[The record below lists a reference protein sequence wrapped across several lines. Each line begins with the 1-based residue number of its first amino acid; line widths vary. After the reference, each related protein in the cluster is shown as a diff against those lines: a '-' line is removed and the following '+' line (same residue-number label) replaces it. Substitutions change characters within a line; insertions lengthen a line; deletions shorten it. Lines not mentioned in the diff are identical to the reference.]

1 MKEKELFF
9 TKENYDALYDAEIHF
24 ISACRGGY
32 IKNTPRWLT
41 DQVADIWEKA
51 TGEKVR
57 RNWNCSSC
65 VLNLYYLIGK
75 KYLNDKKIYED
86 MEKETLEKETLEKET
101 KEFTEHVEEFIE
113 SQVEQPI
120 EPKVYSIPDS
130 VVDSLLDVIADEL
143 QENGDIETS
152 KEVRKNKS
160 RKHKKDE
167 K

>member
-9 TKENYDALYDAEIHF
+9 KEEDYKALYDAEIHF

-41 DQVADIWEKA
+41 DQVAEIWEKA

-75 KYLNDKKIYED
+75 KYLNDKKIYEEI
-86 MEKETLEKETLEKET
+86 EKERLEKEKE
-101 KEFTEHVEEFIE
+101 EFQQHIEEFIE

-120 EPKVYSIPDS
+120 EPKVYDIPDH
-130 VVDSLLDVIADEL
+130 VVDSLLDVIADEV
-143 QENGDIETS
+143 EESGD
-152 KEVRKNKS
+152 KEQSEEIRKNKS
-160 RKHKKDE
+160 TNRGRKKKDE

>member
-1 MKEKELFF
+1 MKENKELFF

-41 DQVADIWEKA
+41 DQVADIWDKT
-51 TGEKVR
+51 TGENVR
-57 RNWNCSSC
+57 RNWNCSGC
-65 VLNLYYLIGK
+65 VLNLYNMVGK

-86 MEKETLEKETLEKET
+86 MEKERLEKET

-120 EPKVYSIPDS
+120 QPKVYDIPDH
-130 VVDSLLDVIADEL
+130 VVDSLLDVIADEV
-143 QENGDIETS
+143 EESGD
-152 KEVRKNKS
+152 KEQSEEIRKNKS
-160 RKHKKDE
+160 NRGRKKKDE

>member
-9 TKENYDALYDAEIHF
+9 KEEDYKALYDAEIHF

-41 DQVADIWEKA
+41 DQVAEIWEKA

-75 KYLNDKKIYED
+75 KYLNDKKIYEEI
-86 MEKETLEKETLEKET
+86 EKERLEKETQ
-101 KEFTEHVEEFIE
+101 EFTENVEEFIE
-113 SQVEQPI
+113 SQPDQPI
-120 EPKVYSIPDS
+120 PSKVYDIPDH
-130 VVDSLLDVIADEL
+130 VVDSLLDVIADEV
-143 QENGDIETS
+143 EESGD
-152 KEVRKNKS
+152 KEQSEEIRKNKS
-160 RKHKKDE
+160 TNRGRKKKNE
-167 K
+167 